1 MSFAH
6 YPARGPVSAL
16 AGRVSRS
23 LQRVAAA
30 VCSCRYSFSLAE
42 VATLFTAFAESG
54 VAHLRLFRLLLK
66 EANDRWLLLSALT
79 RRLAEA
85 TPRTALSLLY
95 AYSRAVKQRL
105 LPAGDRSLVCALNDV
120 IDKGVAE

>member
-30 VCSCRYSFSLAE
+30 VCSCRYGFSLAE
-42 VATLFTAFAESG
+42 VAMLFTAFAECG

-66 EANDRWLLLSALT
+66 EANDR
-79 RRLAEA
+79 
-85 TPRTALSLLY
+85 
-95 AYSRAVKQRL
+95 
-105 LPAGDRSLVCALNDV
+105 
-120 IDKGVAE
+120 